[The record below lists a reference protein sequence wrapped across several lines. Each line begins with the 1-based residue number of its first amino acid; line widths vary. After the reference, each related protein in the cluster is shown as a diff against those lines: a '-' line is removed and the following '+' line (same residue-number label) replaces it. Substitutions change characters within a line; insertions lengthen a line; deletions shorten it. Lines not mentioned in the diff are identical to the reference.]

1 MFPIGDENRPGRL
14 TPFVNYTL
22 IALNVLVFLYQLTLS
37 EARPRPFAASPL
49 EAFIYRW
56 GVVPNEVSRGEDLVT
71 LVTSQ
76 FLHGGWAHIGFNM
89 LFLWVFGD
97 NVEDT
102 MGHGRYLAFYLL
114 TGVAAAAA
122 QVLVEA
128 NSEVPLVGAS
138 GAISGVL
145 GAYIVLFPRGNI
157 RTLLLISFIPFI
169 FLVPAWAW
177 IGFWIALQFFNG
189 LMSLGPQTAETGGG
203 VAYFAHIGGFVAGAV
218 LVLLFRD
225 TDALQRQREM
235 RAGHHAFERVGRIG
249 AGGRY

>member
-22 IALNVLVFLYQLTLS
+22 IAVNVLVFLYQLTLPDT
-37 EARPRPFAASPL
+37 PRDPAL
-49 EAFIYRW
+49 RDFIYRW
-56 GVVPNEVSRGEDLVT
+56 GAIPDEVSGGTDLFT

-122 QVLVEA
+122 QVFVEA

-157 RTLLLISFIPFI
+157 RTLILISFIPI
-169 FLVPAWAW
+169 VFLLPAWTW
-177 IGFWIALQFFNG
+177 IGIWIVLQFVNG
-189 LMSLGPQTAETGGG
+189 LMSLGPATVETGGG